1 MALHHLKRDQVFN
14 GKRFSV
20 IQDFDRFR
28 LVHRT
33 RHMID
38 GKSVTRVKWEEE
50 LAKAQDSATNSEP
63 PKA

>member
-20 IQDFDRFR
+20 IRDFDRFR
-28 LVHRT
+28 LVYRT
-33 RHMID
+33 RHMIN
-38 GKSVTRVKWEEE
+38 GKPVTRLTWEQE
-50 LAKAQDSATNSEP
+50 LAEAQALEITPEP